1 MMKVSENVT
10 IEVLQAGYGDCI
22 FISIMKE
29 NRLFNI
35 LVDGGLASTYY
46 NVREKR
52 NSSGALK
59 TLLNR
64 LKDNREHIDLLV
76 CTHVDDDHIGGIRKW
91 FEMDFPTKDFV
102 HEIWIND
109 DMSLAD
115 KHDLNNTSRHAAS
128 IIQKLKEQNISY
140 QNGIVTGVAKENEF
154 CSIHV
159 VAPTIEHHDVIA
171 HDIYESLDNASSEK
185 ANNKKTFLQLIQEK
199 WETVDISSENEASI
213 AFELECW
220 DGTKFLMLG
229 DACYQD
235 FMDGLNLFHPQ
246 LDEILK
252 YNVVKLSHHGSK
264 NNFHPDFLKR
274 VYSPCYIVSSNGSR
288 FKHPDKDVLAQIVC
302 RSDSII
308 FFNYKRR
315 KEELILDQDRLDFP
329 DLDNRIKTLD

>member
-35 LVDGGLASTYY
+35 LVDGGQASTYY

-140 QNGIVTGVAKENEF
+140 QNGIVTGVAKEYEF

-185 ANNKKTFLQLIQEK
+185 ANNKKTL
-199 WETVDISSENEASI
+199 
-213 AFELECW
+213 
-220 DGTKFLMLG
+220 
-229 DACYQD
+229 
-235 FMDGLNLFHPQ
+235 
-246 LDEILK
+246 
-252 YNVVKLSHHGSK
+252 
-264 NNFHPDFLKR
+264 
-274 VYSPCYIVSSNGSR
+274 VSR
-288 FKHPDKDVLAQIVC
+288 
-302 RSDSII
+302 
-308 FFNYKRR
+308 
-315 KEELILDQDRLDFP
+315 
-329 DLDNRIKTLD
+329 